1 MLKEGEMS
9 LEQLYKMLHV
19 SKRKAAWMLNNGI
32 IPCQIRPT
40 KTHRYIILR
49 EDVEAYLQKKRAE
62 RRKEIPV
69 GIFNAKPTKQKVVIN
84 NNRPMD
90 TVDLA
95 ECFITIADECKDDFR
110 THVEKRLQY
119 FPDAIT
125 ADKAADIM
133 GYAKNT
139 VHSYIQQ
146 KRIFAVQISGKYIVP
161 KSALVEFLVDD
172 FAFEIIHKSTW
183 HINTI
188 LTFTKKN
195 KPNHTN
201 EDDF

>member
-1 MLKEGEMS
+1 M
-9 LEQLYKMLHV
+9 EQLYKMLHV

-90 TVDLA
+90 TVDIG
-95 ECFITIADECKDDFR
+95 ECFVTITDECRGAFR
-110 THVEKRLQY
+110 AHVERRLRY
-119 FPDAIT
+119 FPDALT
-125 ADKAADIM
+125 ADKAAEII
-133 GYAKNT
+133 GYAPHT
-139 VHSYIQQ
+139 VLSYIRQ
-146 KRIFAVQISGKYIVP
+146 KRIFAVQISGKYILP
-161 KSALVEFLVDD
+161 KTALVDFLTDD
-172 FAFEIIHKSTW
+172 FAFEIVHKSTW
-183 HINTI
+183 HMNTI
-188 LTFTKKN
+188 LLFVEK
-195 KPNHTN
+195 
-201 EDDF
+201 E

>member
-1 MLKEGEMS
+1 MLKEGEIS
-9 LEQLYKMLHV
+9 LEQLYKMLHI

-49 EDVEAYLQKKRAE
+49 EDVEAYLQKKRVE

-95 ECFITIADECKDDFR
+95 ECFVTIADECKNDFR

-146 KRIFAVQISGKYIVP
+146 KRIFAVQISGKYILP

>member
-49 EDVEAYLQKKRAE
+49 EDVEVYLQKKRAE

-69 GIFNAKPTKQKVVIN
+69 GIFNATPTKQKVVIN
-84 NNRPMD
+84 NNHPMD

-188 LTFTKKN
+188 LTFTKK
-195 KPNHTN
+195 K
-201 EDDF
+201 